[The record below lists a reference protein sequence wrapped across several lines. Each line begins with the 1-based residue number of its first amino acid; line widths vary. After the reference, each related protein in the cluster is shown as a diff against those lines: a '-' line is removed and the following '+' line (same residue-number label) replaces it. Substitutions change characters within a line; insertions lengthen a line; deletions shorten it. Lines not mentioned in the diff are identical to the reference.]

1 MIQYKNIEAKVQ
13 EYEATIALLT
23 QEIERLNNMVRT
35 KSDECDRT
43 GNKVRGLEDQI
54 NFLRAHEVKLQEN
67 ERVISNLNI
76 TVNEFKRSSQNEQE
90 KTRTLEGRLRDV
102 ESNLININQEKERI
116 TREFKQR
123 SLDFDELKNRYG
135 RL

>member
-35 KSDECDRT
+35 KSDECDRM

-67 ERVISNLNI
+67 
-76 TVNEFKRSSQNEQE
+76 
-90 KTRTLEGRLRDV
+90 
-102 ESNLININQEKERI
+102 
-116 TREFKQR
+116 
-123 SLDFDELKNRYG
+123 
-135 RL
+135 